1 MNKVPLS
8 TMIIVTGVTTLT
20 IFLAWCTSTQ
30 TPPQDKET
38 ILSHQDQLD
47 TWHTDQNELIQDTG
61 VNALDIQELKMLYAK
76 YESADDV
83 VWQVA
88 VMRHLY
94 QIKPNPTIQYKLI
107 TKYLEIYRYD
117 DAFDLLQDALKQ
129 DNVDHKIIDQY
140 LFVLFNSRQLN
151 ISNITKISHLVEK
164 FYQTDKIDNDQLNMY
179 DALLDIVGLN
189 IPSFQQHV
197 SALSDSGNYQQFKQD
212 ISQMLQLHS
221 SYKDASKYYLVAL
234 LSKVFFQH
242 GYLKI
247 ADLLAHNALS
257 HKSEYILPLQVL
269 SYSSLLQNNDTQ
281 AIKSLATL
289 ITIDP
294 KHQKLYKILLA
305 IAYYQNKD
313 YSNTIVHASQI
324 TEWSYYPLALRYLL
338 LSYSHLWQD
347 AKMLEVLQYLIWSQK
362 LNDYDYYYVFDEL
375 FYKKNTRLY
384 KLNPV
389 LAAQYI
395 DMCLTKIGTSDPICL
410 YGQAGL
416 YLARGESDKAHILLL
431 KLSRFFPHAKIFV
444 LIGQHYESQSEFRK
458 AKSYYLKALTQSD
471 SVIQKDE
478 IKQMIDTLDI

>member
-1 MNKVPLS
+1 MTALKTFDSVAYIRFASVYQKFENIDDFKHFWVSNNTLPYFILKLCQVHTMNKVPLS

-234 LSKVFFQH
+234 WVKFFFNTDISRLLIFSHTMLCLTSQNISCHSKFCLIAVF
-242 GYLKI
+242 YKTMILKRSNLLPPWSPSTPNIKSYTKFCSQSLITKTKTI
-247 ADLLAHNALS
+247 AIRLCMP
-257 HKSEYILPLQVL
+257 HKSPSDRIILWHWDI
-269 SYSSLLQNNDTQ
+269 YS
-281 AIKSLATL
+281 
-289 ITIDP
+289 
-294 KHQKLYKILLA
+294 
-305 IAYYQNKD
+305 
-313 YSNTIVHASQI
+313 
-324 TEWSYYPLALRYLL
+324 
-338 LSYSHLWQD
+338 
-347 AKMLEVLQYLIWSQK
+347 
-362 LNDYDYYYVFDEL
+362 
-375 FYKKNTRLY
+375 
-384 KLNPV
+384 
-389 LAAQYI
+389 
-395 DMCLTKIGTSDPICL
+395 
-410 YGQAGL
+410 
-416 YLARGESDKAHILLL
+416 
-431 KLSRFFPHAKIFV
+431 
-444 LIGQHYESQSEFRK
+444 
-458 AKSYYLKALTQSD
+458 
-471 SVIQKDE
+471 
-478 IKQMIDTLDI
+478 